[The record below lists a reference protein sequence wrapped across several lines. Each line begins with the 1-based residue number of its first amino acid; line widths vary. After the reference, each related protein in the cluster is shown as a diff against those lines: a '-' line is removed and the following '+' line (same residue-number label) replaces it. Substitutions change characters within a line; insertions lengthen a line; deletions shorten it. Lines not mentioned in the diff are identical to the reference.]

1 MTIHYLS
8 CELSPSYFLLMS
20 HQGET
25 TLPRSEICKKP
36 QLESPTWQQNRGS
49 PNPKPVVA
57 WRGGEEPSEKPG
69 QLVQPATHHRRL
81 RHVVLLQSGGASLS
95 WLRCLKR
102 LYTIYRSIGT
112 YWKPCFLFCLY
123 LVEKKKRGRGER
135 VHGFVR
141 AALADGRHRPSPRPT
156 LCAAAYDSRVW
167 TRGLISIRPLNPG
180 GMFLVRLPQ
189 WRIGVNVG
197 HVTSPRGRGKF
208 AWVPILQMQHRSLQL
223 QGWNGTHTA
232 NCTWLDVHWYW

>member
-1 MTIHYLS
+1 MAW
-8 CELSPSYFLLMS
+8 
-20 HQGET
+20 G
-25 TLPRSEICKKP
+25 
-36 QLESPTWQQNRGS
+36 RGTQR
-49 PNPKPVVA
+49 KA
-57 WRGGEEPSEKPG
+57 WATCA
-69 QLVQPATHHRRL
+69 ATHHRRL

-102 LYTIYRSIGT
+102 LYTIQIH
-112 YWKPCFLFCLY
+112 WNILEALFSFCSY
-123 LVEKKKRGRGER
+123 LVEKKRRGRGEK

-223 QGWNGTHTA
+223 QGWNGTHCQLHLVYTYTLVPVVVTRS
-232 NCTWLDVHWYW
+232 NENHGRQ